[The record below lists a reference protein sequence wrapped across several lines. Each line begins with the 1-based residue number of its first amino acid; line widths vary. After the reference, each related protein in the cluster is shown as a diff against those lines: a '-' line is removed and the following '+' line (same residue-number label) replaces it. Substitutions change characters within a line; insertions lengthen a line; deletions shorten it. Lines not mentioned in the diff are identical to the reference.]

1 MQSTD
6 LGVVLV
12 AEFVLAALFFIAV
25 AKDVRSF
32 RPRNDAKV
40 MRGEKSMNSS
50 NVKYGIA
57 TDAEVMRG
65 EKSMNSLYVMYGI
78 ITVVYSLLVQV
89 ADAFEGHKA
98 LLIAVDYVELTYL
111 FFFSSW
117 FRNGI
122 FFRMLERVRH
132 D

>member
-25 AKDVRSF
+25 AMHVRSF
-32 RPRNDAKV
+32 RLRNVPEAHLEV
-40 MRGEKSMNSS
+40 RRGEQ
-50 NVKYGIA
+50 
-57 TDAEVMRG
+57 
-65 EKSMNSLYVMYGI
+65 SMNSLYVMYGI
-78 ITVVYSLLVQV
+78 VTVVYSLLVQ
-89 ADAFEGHKA
+89 AAEAFEGHKA
-98 LLIAVDYVELTYL
+98 LLIAVNYVGLTYL

-117 FRNGI
+117 FRNRI
-122 FFRMLERVRH
+122 FFKMLERVRH

>member
-6 LGVVLV
+6 LGVVLI

-25 AKDVRSF
+25 AMHVRSF
-32 RPRNDAKV
+32 RLRNA
-40 MRGEKSMNSS
+40 RGHL
-50 NVKYGIA
+50 
-57 TDAEVMRG
+57 EVRLG
-65 EKSMNSLYVMYGI
+65 EQSMNSLYVMYGI

-89 ADAFEGHKA
+89 AEAFEGHKA
-98 LLIAVDYVELTYL
+98 LLIAVDYVGLTYL

-117 FRNGI
+117 FRNRI
-122 FFRMLERVRH
+122 LFRMLERVRQ

>member
-25 AKDVRSF
+25 AKDVRSS

-40 MRGEKSMNSS
+40 RRGEKSMNSL
-50 NVKYGIA
+50 NVTCGIA
-57 TDAEVMRG
+57 TDAEVRRG

-78 ITVVYSLLVQV
+78 VTVVYSLLVQV
-89 ADAFEGHKA
+89 AEAFEGHKA
-98 LLIAVDYVELTYL
+98 LLIAVDYVGLTYL

-117 FRNGI
+117 FRNKI
-122 FFRMLERVRH
+122 FFPMLGRVRQ